1 MLVQLKKKINY
12 EDVHWGKW
20 TVWRLSSGVIL
31 LEKPLTVV
39 LLPVI
44 ATLGQSEVGPPW
56 KCWPVTQTGC
66 LAAAR
71 VIAVFV
77 LLLQTR
83 LDSLGDKISTYGLCQ
98 CSYGKRCQRTT
109 RVVMQ
114 CGRLV
119 AWILLLGGVTV
130 LTIALSKWHKCTFLW
145 ALPRQTGLNRAA
157 LQFLF
162 SFYVC
167 LWHEYLLSAHG
178 SVV

>member
-1 MLVQLKKKINY
+1 MDSLEVEQ
-12 EDVHWGKW
+12 WGDIARETSYCCPAASDSNTGAIRGRA
-20 TVWRLSSGVIL
+20 TV
-31 LEKPLTVV
+31 EV
-39 LLPVI
+39 L
-44 ATLGQSEVGPPW
+44 ASNADGG
-56 KCWPVTQTGC
+56 

-167 LWHEYLLSAHG
+167 LWHEYLLSTHG